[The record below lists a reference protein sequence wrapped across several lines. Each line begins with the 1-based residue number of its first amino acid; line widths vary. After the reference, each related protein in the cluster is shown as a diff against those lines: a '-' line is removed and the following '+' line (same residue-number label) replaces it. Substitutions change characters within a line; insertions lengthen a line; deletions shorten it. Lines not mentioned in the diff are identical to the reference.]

1 MSSVL
6 EPEPDFFAGAR
17 AVEKAPA
24 LGCCLAQR
32 FFSGKVATFL
42 IKFSHIISIYTHFE
56 RKNR

>member
-6 EPEPDFFAGAR
+6 EQEPDFFAGAR

-42 IKFSHIISIYTHFE
+42 IKFSHII
-56 RKNR
+56 